1 MTQEIS
7 RRKLVTGTA
16 WAAPAVLASVT
27 TPALAAS
34 NADDGPCLDSIES
47 YAIHKRD
54 RRKVSTDWQ
63 SSNKYYEE
71 VTVPAY
77 ARYLRFVIAGG
88 SGGTAHTGQWWS
100 NSYRPPWWSPGP
112 EDFSDYSGGKGG
124 GGSIVEGIVKVKP
137 GQIIKLHAGAGG
149 IAYYD
154 KPAIGGEGYSNGG
167 DSSVLPESVIAPED
181 REKRNNPV
189 YNHVVI
195 YSGSGGG
202 SSALLLSDP
211 ADPSKE
217 SLIAVAGGGGGSG
230 ARGMAS
236 LPYNPQDEDYAD
248 TSRYKKPAVWATD
261 DGKRRSYNRQ
271 NTKPPL
277 AADGGYTSNVNKA
290 VDGEDGMEVY
300 ELNPSA
306 TVTVH
311 SGKTAESNNTSG
323 GAGAPVG
330 ELVSARGLA
339 FSSTP
344 DMHIRTSNVPGVQGE
359 GGEKGR
365 GADGVAAYGYAFS
378 TTDHATSQRNVSGY
392 IVSGGGGG
400 GYSGGGSGGAIVVG
414 AQTFDPDQHQYYDV
428 SAGATAGGGGGGG
441 NYVASDVI
449 DVSIYTESSRTNRG
463 WRTNG
468 YIEYSFCPSDSEIIW
483 GEEVLT

>member
-54 RRKVSTDWQ
+54 RRKVSADWQ
-63 SSNKYYEE
+63 SPNKYYEE

-137 GQIIKLHAGAGG
+137 GQIIKLHAGVGG

-181 REKRNNPV
+181 REKMNNPV

-195 YSGSGGG
+195 YSGSGEGLQLFYCQTPLI
-202 SSALLLSDP
+202 LL
-211 ADPSKE
+211 
-217 SLIAVAGGGGGSG
+217 
-230 ARGMAS
+230 
-236 LPYNPQDEDYAD
+236 
-248 TSRYKKPAVWATD
+248 
-261 DGKRRSYNRQ
+261 RR
-271 NTKPPL
+271 
-277 AADGGYTSNVNKA
+277 A
-290 VDGEDGMEVY
+290 
-300 ELNPSA
+300 
-306 TVTVH
+306 
-311 SGKTAESNNTSG
+311 
-323 GAGAPVG
+323 
-330 ELVSARGLA
+330 
-339 FSSTP
+339 
-344 DMHIRTSNVPGVQGE
+344 
-359 GGEKGR
+359 
-365 GADGVAAYGYAFS
+365 
-378 TTDHATSQRNVSGY
+378 
-392 IVSGGGGG
+392 
-400 GYSGGGSGGAIVVG
+400 
-414 AQTFDPDQHQYYDV
+414 
-428 SAGATAGGGGGGG
+428 
-441 NYVASDVI
+441 
-449 DVSIYTESSRTNRG
+449 
-463 WRTNG
+463 
-468 YIEYSFCPSDSEIIW
+468 
-483 GEEVLT
+483 